1 MKNRA
6 DVYLKQ
12 TKLKYIGVYLLSAIS
27 SRTAEVATMYEEP
40 GKISDLQT
48 IFLLVNVVG
57 ATAIVLLP
65 GFTAAIAGRDSW
77 LTPILATIPGLYLA
91 FLVGA
96 LGRLFPGQTLIQYLE
111 WILGS
116 LFGKAVGL
124 YYVFFF

>member
-1 MKNRA
+1 
-6 DVYLKQ
+6 
-12 TKLKYIGVYLLSAIS
+12 
-27 SRTAEVATMYEEP
+27 MYEEP